1 MGEWGKPVPP
11 RWTHVRIL
19 VVEDDPVQAKA
30 VAEALGQQGWSVE
43 EVESVDEAREALSE
57 ASFDVAVVDHELPD
71 GTGLEV
77 LETGQREA
85 PGIPVVYLTGTGDE
99 EVALKALSQ
108 GAAMYLTKGG
118 NAAAELPETI
128 RDVAEGYE
136 GVAPVEV
143 VEQEESE
150 DPDRPPAKGRRTRHG
165 PAMEGPVDADGEL
178 ADVLAALVDGPVLGI
193 GVYGEDGQVRAAD
206 LPEGVAAE
214 AAGVLASAV
223 AHQFEA
229 LSGVFDL
236 GIESQY
242 LLGRGEEGVLG
253 LTVVPGPLVVVV
265 FLVDEV
271 AREQATRILFRL
283 AAQVWEAAE

>member
-1 MGEWGKPVPP
+1 MADEL
-11 RWTHVRIL
+11 RIL

-30 VAEALGQQGWSVE
+30 VAEALGQEGWSVQG
-43 EVESVDEAREALSE
+43 VESVEEAREALE
-57 ASFDVAVVDHELPD
+57 GASYDVVVVDHELPD

-77 LETGQREA
+77 LEAGQREL
-85 PGIPVVYLTGTGDE
+85 PTVPVVYLTGTGDE

-108 GAAMYLTKGG
+108 GAAMYLTKGE
-118 NAAAELPETI
+118 NAVTDLPDTVRDIAES
-128 RDVAEGYE
+128 YQ

-143 VEQEESE
+143 VEQDE
-150 DPDRPPAKGRRTRHG
+150 DHGGPDRPPAKRGRTRAG
-165 PAMEGPVDADGEL
+165 PTVEGRVESDGDLDAVVEGLVEEPVK
-178 ADVLAALVDGPVLGI
+178 GI
-193 GVYGEDGQVRAAD
+193 GVYGDDGQVRAAEF
-206 LPEGVAAE
+206 PKGIGAE

-236 GIESQY
+236 GIESQF
-242 LLGRGEEGVLG
+242 LLGRGENGVLG

-265 FLVDEV
+265 FLVTDIS
-271 AREQATRILFRL
+271 REQATRILFRL